1 MRTIVDLDELT
12 RLRFEGWP
20 TVSVSSG
27 RVLRQ
32 LTKEEETNTSYRFET
47 R

>member
-1 MRTIVDLDELT
+1 MDLDEIT

-27 RVLRQ
+27 SVFQQ
-32 LTKEEETNTSYRFET
+32 LTKEEKTDSSYRFET
-47 R
+47 W